1 MSGASGNGKQY
12 FTNTVYSGGGE
23 LLTSIGD
30 VIGRWKEN
38 FENLLNPTDMPSVEE
53 AEMEDSRVDSSLTQ
67 AEVT

>member
-1 MSGASGNGKQY
+1 M
-12 FTNTVYSGGGE
+12 
-23 LLTSIGD
+23 TSIGD